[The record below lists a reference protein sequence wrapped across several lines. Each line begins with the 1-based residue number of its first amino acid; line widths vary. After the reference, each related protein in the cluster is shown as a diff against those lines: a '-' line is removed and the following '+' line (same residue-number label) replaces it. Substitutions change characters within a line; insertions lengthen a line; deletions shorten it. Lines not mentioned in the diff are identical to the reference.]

1 MVSLSSSHITSDV
14 IVTGSSDGLVRVI
27 QIHPSKFLGVIA
39 EHGGS
44 TDGDQNDSKEGLPV
58 ERMKLDRRGKWLG
71 SISHDEI
78 LKLTDIEGALEASD
92 SDEESKEQEEDGSGD
107 EKDQV
112 EEEPEDQ
119 NTNDTSEPPQE
130 DDSDSSQADTP
141 PPDIT
146 TSRLSKKRRRKEP
159 KREEA
164 KKRKMGGGPSNGF
177 FDGL

>member
-14 IVTGSSDGLVRVI
+14 IATGSSDGLIRVI
-27 QIHPSKFLGVIA
+27 QIHPSKFLGIIA

-44 TDGDQNDSKEGLPV
+44 TDGDKNESKEGLPV

-71 SISHDEI
+71 SVSHDEL
-78 LKLTDIEGALEASD
+78 LKLTDVEGALEGSD
-92 SDEESKEQEEDGSGD
+92 SDEEHENDGSEE

-112 EEEPEDQ
+112 TEEQEEQTPAINDNGEP
-119 NTNDTSEPPQE
+119 SQE
-130 DDSDSSQADTP
+130 DDSDSSEAGTP
-141 PPDIT
+141 PPVFT
-146 TSRLSKKRRRKEP
+146 TSGLSKKRRRKES

-164 KKRKMGGGPSNGF
+164 KKRKTGSGPSNRF